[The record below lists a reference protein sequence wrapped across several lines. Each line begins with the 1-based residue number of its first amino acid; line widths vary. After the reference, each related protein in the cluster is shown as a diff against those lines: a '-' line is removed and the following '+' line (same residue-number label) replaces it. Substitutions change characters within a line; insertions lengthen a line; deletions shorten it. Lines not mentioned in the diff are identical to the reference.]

1 MELGIEQMLNK
12 TANSNFHNLTKFLQ
26 MTGRLKRTPRSGWVE
41 VGIPQP
47 ESVADH
53 IFRTAILCMIYAD
66 LEGLNQLKLIRMA
79 LIHDLPEAIT
89 GDLTPSKKTKASKD
103 REDTAIDQLLNLL
116 PLKLREKY
124 LMDWKEYQEGK
135 TQDAKA
141 VRQLEK
147 LEMALQAIE
156 YKPAGLTRQNLER
169 FIKSA
174 EKAITRPKL
183 TKLLSHTLE
192 ESN

>member
-1 MELGIEQMLNK
+1 M
-12 TANSNFHNLTKFLQ
+12 
-26 MTGRLKRTPRSGWVE
+26 
-41 VGIPQP
+41 GIPQP

-135 TQDAKA
+135 G
-141 VRQLEK
+141 
-147 LEMALQAIE
+147 QAIMFLVGQVMKKTKGKANPKVARE
-156 YKPAGLTRQNLER
+156 LL
-169 FIKSA
+169 
-174 EKAITRPKL
+174 EKAIK
-183 TKLLSHTLE
+183 E
-192 ESN
+192 GG

>member
-1 MELGIEQMLNK
+1 MLNK
-12 TANSNFHNLTKFLQ
+12 TTNSSFHDLINFFQ
-26 MTGRLKRTPRSGWVE
+26 VTGRLKRTSRSGWVE
-41 VGIPQP
+41 AGIRQP

-66 LEGLNQLKLIRMA
+66 LEGLNQLKLLRMA

-89 GDLTPSKKTKASKD
+89 GDLTPSKKTKGSKD
-103 REDTAIDQLLNLL
+103 REDTAINQLLNLL
-116 PLKLREKY
+116 PRKLREKY

-135 TQDAKA
+135 TRDAKA

-156 YKPAGLTRQNLER
+156 YETAGLTGQNLKR
-169 FIKSA
+169 FVKSA
-174 EKAITRPKL
+174 EKTVTWPEL
-183 TKLLSHTLE
+183 TKLLSHALE
-192 ESN
+192 E